1 MNDYEIDAVVES
13 VINDMDF
20 YDYDDYAMESFAS
33 ARADVQISRIKYMAR
48 EARDTGDKRWI
59 KKKIKDLHYIKKRAK
74 QPNVVR
80 VCDESISMLE
90 ATLKKLEKPKKK
102 KFSSNDLWDY

>member
-59 KKKIKDLHYIKKRAK
+59 KKKIKDLHIIKKRAPLK
-74 QPNVVR
+74 VVR
-80 VCDESISMLE
+80 ACDEAISMLE
-90 ATLKKLEKPKKK
+90 STLNKLK
-102 KFSSNDLWDY
+102 N